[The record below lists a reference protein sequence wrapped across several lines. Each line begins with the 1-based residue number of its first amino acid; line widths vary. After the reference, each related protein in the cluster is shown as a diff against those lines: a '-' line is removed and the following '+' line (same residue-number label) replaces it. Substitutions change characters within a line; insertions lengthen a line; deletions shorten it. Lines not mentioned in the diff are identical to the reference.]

1 MGTALFPSDI
11 HAGFDE
17 GAWLVPDDADLLPP
31 ADPYADTFL
40 GVRLDD
46 DADGAAAVAALARI
60 VEPSGGAAVVQEQ
73 PPELVNLRDV
83 VPLPRWVGGFLAVLA
98 VAALLH
104 VLVSSTRARSHDFA
118 VLRAIGVTRRGTH
131 LVLKVQGVAVF
142 VAGLVV
148 GAPLGVAAG
157 RVGWRLIADRV
168 PLGQVSPFAA
178 LALAV
183 LVPAALLVSQ
193 LVAVAPGRRLRRL
206 RPAEVL
212 RSE

>member
-1 MGTALFPSDI
+1 M
-11 HAGFDE
+11 
-17 GAWLVPDDADLLPP
+17 
-31 ADPYADTFL
+31 
-40 GVRLDD
+40 
-46 DADGAAAVAALARI
+46 
-60 VEPSGGAAVVQEQ
+60 
-73 PPELVNLRDV
+73 
-83 VPLPRWVGGFLAVLA
+83 GGFLAVLA

-131 LVLKVQGVAVF
+131 LVLNVQGVAVF